1 MRPQTRKYKELIG
14 ILEKYVKETEIHC
27 EIMKQAGIDC
37 VELMCD
43 DPSAERCN
51 SKLQATVENIQSA
64 LNQIYGVIEGLK
76 LEAIEGVPPDWYLE
90 QHPEWYDER

>member
-1 MRPQTRKYKELIG
+1 MRPQTQKYKELIE
-14 ILEKYVKETEIHC
+14 ILEKYVKETTAHC
-27 EIMKQAGIDC
+27 DIIKQAGIDC

-51 SKLQATVENIQSA
+51 SKLQRYVDGIQSA
-64 LNQIYGVIEGLK
+64 LNQIYGIIEGLK
-76 LEAIEGVPPDWYLE
+76 EDAIEGVPPDWYLE